1 MRQLDSI
8 IDSKDMTFSTVWEV
22 VKERGAWH
30 AQSMGSQRV
39 RHNYVT
45 ELN

>member
-8 IDSKDMTFSTVWEV
+8 IDSMDMTFSTVWEV
-22 VKERGAWH
+22 MKQRGAWH

-39 RHNYVT
+39 RHILATV
-45 ELN
+45 L